1 MLKLAEDRETGG
13 LFNNWFGKKSK
24 YSLEFRLTTR
34 IFATYVLHQVNLF
47 IEIESSHID
56 VLIGSRCD
64 ILIVPTY

>member
-34 IFATYVLHQVNLF
+34 IMATYLLHQVRQPSFL
-47 IEIESSHID
+47 
-56 VLIGSRCD
+56 GY
-64 ILIVPTY
+64 ILPNHRVIVS